1 MKRIKF
7 ACLEQTIH
15 FMLKDDVPNT
25 IAVRAVEEEYNAYKA
40 QMDRNRTKYQI
51 VEENRLEDGSLLI
64 KIKKQYNNYDCG
76 EYMD

>member
-15 FMLKDDVPNT
+15 FMLKEEVPKQ
-25 IAVRAVEEEYNAYKA
+25 IAIRGVDEEYASYKA
-40 QMDRNRTKYQI
+40 QMERNRTQYKI
-51 VEENRLEDGSLLI
+51 VEETRLEDGSLLI